1 MDSNMIE
8 KLKAMLDDPQT
19 ISALA
24 NTLNEIMPQP
34 QSGTE
39 SGTESSTVSAPTEG
53 INDDQSD
60 MIIRL
65 KDALSQSSSATDP
78 RINLLSSLKP
88 YMRPNRS
95 AKMDQA
101 IKLIQISK
109 IASMFK

>member
-34 QSGTE
+34 QSGAESDTE
-39 SGTESSTVSAPTEG
+39 SGTVSAPTEG

-60 MIIRL
+60 IIIRL
-65 KDALSQSSSATDP
+65 KDALTQSSPATDP

>member
-19 ISALA
+19 ISVLA

-39 SGTESSTVSAPTEG
+39 SSTVSAPAEG

-88 YMRPNRS
+88 YMRPNRC